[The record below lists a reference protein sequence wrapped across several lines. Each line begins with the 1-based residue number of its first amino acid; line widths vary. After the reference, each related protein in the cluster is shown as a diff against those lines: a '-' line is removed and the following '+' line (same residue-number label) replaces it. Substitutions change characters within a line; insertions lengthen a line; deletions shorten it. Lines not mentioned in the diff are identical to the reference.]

1 MMIGSVTEHAQLYS
15 PQMHMRD
22 STVDISLKGRGKGI
36 YLWKV
41 EGRGYIS
48 GR

>member
-15 PQMHMRD
+15 PQMHMLD
-22 STVDISLKGRGKGI
+22 STVDISLEGSGKGM

-41 EGRGYIS
+41 VARGYIS